1 MTKGMTAQISAKMNK
16 IFKLKQE
23 VKYLET
29 ELKPLV
35 EEIKEITI
43 ANGFKNEKGVWV
55 LENGIVK
62 ANVSSLI
69 KVKEAS
75 VSYLQSIGRD
85 DLIAMN
91 PFTTRE
97 DLSKIMG
104 EEEMLQKELISYIYT
119 LRVNKKD

>member
-1 MTKGMTAQISAKMNK
+1 
-16 IFKLKQE
+16 
-23 VKYLET
+23 
-29 ELKPLV
+29 V